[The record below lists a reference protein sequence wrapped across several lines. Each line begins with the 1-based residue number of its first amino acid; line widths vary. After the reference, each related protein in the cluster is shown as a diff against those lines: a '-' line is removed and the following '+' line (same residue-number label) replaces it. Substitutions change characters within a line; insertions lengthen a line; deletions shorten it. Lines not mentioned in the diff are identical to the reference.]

1 MEQRNNH
8 IIMTSSSSTTIST
21 TNQSTLRLHTNPI
34 MMGTLGHSHNHIAAA
49 AAAYHHHHHSYNNH
63 HPHHHHQH
71 FNTVRVARLNRIHG
85 HSYNGHHH
93 PSQQQQLQL
102 IQQQQ
107 QQPPSSTSKSSPLN
121 GLFTWKRKSSTKT
134 TSTISNRHAQ
144 NNSII
149 PNAATSQT
157 KAATKAAIPPSLAK
171 LFNRDVAGNTPK
183 HHSSDN
189 MNHCVCRGLTGSTF
203 MAPSYHYF
211 DDDDSQLIAPCSNV
225 SKQQQQNIRSISN
238 DSLLADCQRS
248 SQQQQQ
254 PQFNTTQTKRNLA
267 KTMGKPFHTINE
279 RRLVSNVSKSLDRI
293 VAASQQSSSA
303 AATTISQK
311 GKQSENRR
319 SILECNVN
327 PYELVLTNDDDSNQE
342 SSFQDTTTVKI
353 AKRTNNK
360 TKYKADTVKSS
371 HSMSWIN
378 KQNNNDDNSKIN
390 QTFDT
395 TAISSCL
402 DCKDQKTKNR
412 LINNLFNKTN
422 SIRIAGQTVY
432 SAIQFANVDDDN
444 NNNCPHHQTINLNQ
458 SKLPPSLTTTKINP
472 LQRTRSSGSLSS
484 SWSFDDS
491 TSQSNSDSSLNRST
505 TTPRQH
511 QIVVDQRVSPL
522 IIDEPEPDYD
532 QDDNNG
538 QINLENH
545 QKESTEIL
553 TNEDDKKINFERKK
567 SPPINSLQRPK
578 NTPPPCPPSALP
590 PPPPPPP
597 PPPEFLTTP
606 STSLSTTNR
615 STTTLPK
622 NPKNENPKNGKQSNN
637 RQQDNNRSFEN
648 ELKERLNQGV
658 KSILKKTNFSSSS
671 SLNEIVSV
679 VNKNNNVDD
688 NININNDDVEDSS
701 LKGKKHVHFRM
712 KRSSAASISLSDVS
726 GTVSSGGGAGSSL
739 NRSRSASHIITEI
752 IHEEDLDDG
761 GEHCGNSSSSYY
773 DDVSR
778 SPDDLMMMMTDF
790 GDNSNDGCCL
800 IQNQN
805 ENHQQQQQS
814 SSSTATISPLPPP
827 VPARRYQQQIS
838 NEDDNDVEDNE
849 KSSTTAAG
857 KQPLTKFY
865 STGSVR
871 SLLAKKLNLSYSPA
885 TIKRSPNHSLGRR
898 LNLSNF
904 SINQNVDAD
913 DDDDINL
920 NNQSI
925 NDDDHIR
932 NKSIDSGCSFS
943 FTTMSTSQ
951 DLIDDEPIVN
961 IDESDL
967 ITKSD
972 DNCHNEPTMINNNRN
987 TEIDDHIYEELDY
1000 CYIDSKEISMAKND
1014 ANKTTKHRLFMGTH
1028 RDEILNYLNGARQRF
1043 VVDNCMDKIDFDSSH
1058 IGQSSSS
1065 TLTNNNNNNNNN
1077 NQIISEDIE
1086 SRYLMENDD
1095 SGNSSLCMADD
1106 QYQESLVYLIK
1117 KKSSFINANNNNN
1130 NDSSSITGSTM
1141 ASTRRNRVSNISN
1154 ASSESSA
1161 TSGVSISNLT
1171 MDEMDDDDAITTSSS
1186 SANSSGYYVL
1196 ANRII
1201 PTVERND
1208 SGVGNEIDCRTTN
1221 KDDDDHDR
1229 ICLDCERHED
1239 MVSNNRSPITNL
1251 NNGSKQQHE
1260 HYYHSFNYVCHPCQ
1274 KRRNERKE
1282 IISEIVDTELKYGR
1296 DLKIILEE
1304 FAKPISVAGL
1314 LTQQQVDDIFL
1325 NLDQLIDVNCQL
1337 AQLLQDA
1344 VDLAI
1349 EQQGDED
1356 LTTVNI
1362 GQLFNECLLEKIAV
1376 FERYCIR
1383 QASASLLLNQ
1393 LEKEKELLR
1402 IFLRVSQMENAL
1414 LRRMNLRSFLV
1425 VPVQRITKY
1434 PLLLNRL
1441 VKVTPRHYAD
1451 YDSLRETQMKLEI
1464 HLDNINQK
1472 TKGSIAATT
1481 SRIWRRIS
1489 NLSSSASMRIRNND
1503 SQHHHHVIEDF
1514 GHVRLKK
1521 TSLDILKWPQ
1531 DESRFIMIGRLSF
1544 IVERSGTA
1552 TSSEQLN
1559 ASYNNNG
1566 GSSSINNNIM
1576 SNSTHTILHNSLSNS
1591 SSISSSSKIWSRTL
1605 KFSIAHAVL
1614 IVRSSNG
1621 SESETINMDTSITQ
1635 TTSLLLSDI
1644 ANINHSSL
1652 SNVDCSESNDF
1663 LLRSSNV
1670 RQRSNSKSPIR
1681 INNNSSSN
1689 SLSLSQQQQQQYPGN
1704 KSKINGDREA
1714 MLILFK
1720 EKNGRYT
1727 LCRDVLNLSMCVIAK
1742 ATDFDSEEF
1751 FEIHELESRESLL
1764 LKAETQSEMREWLE
1778 QLRKQSQCLG
1788 QWRRRRNA
1796 LPNIMVLRQM
1806 DNDINHD
1813 NDDDV
1818 DDNNSTNQNH
1828 ERYPTI
1834 TINS

>member
-8 IIMTSSSSTTIST
+8 IIMTSSTTKTTT

-49 AAAYHHHHHSYNNH
+49 YHHSYNH
-63 HPHHHHQH
+63 HPHHQQH

-85 HSYNGHHH
+85 HSYHGQQ
-93 PSQQQQLQL
+93 QQQQLQL

-107 QQPPSSTSKSSPLN
+107 QPPPSSSTSKSSPLN

-134 TSTISNRHAQ
+134 TSTISNRHAP

-149 PNAATSQT
+149 PNATSQS

-171 LFNRDVAGNTPK
+171 LFNRDVAGNT
-183 HHSSDN
+183 SLTDN

-203 MAPSYHYF
+203 MAPSYHHYF

-225 SKQQQQNIRSISN
+225 SKQQNIRSISN
-238 DSLLADCQRS
+238 DSLLVDCGQRS

-254 PQFNTTQTKRNLA
+254 QFNTTQTKRHSA

-279 RRLVSNVSKSLDRI
+279 RRRLVSNVSKSLDRI
-293 VAASQQSSSA
+293 VAASQQSSTSSSA
-303 AATTISQK
+303 TNSQQ
-311 GKQSENRR
+311 KQTENRR

-327 PYELVLTNDDDSNQE
+327 PYELVLTNNDDSNQQ
-342 SSFQDTTTVKI
+342 SSLSDTTTVKI

-360 TKYKADTVKSS
+360 IKYKADTVKSS

-378 KQNNNDDNSKIN
+378 KQNNSKDDDSKMN

-402 DCKDQKTKNR
+402 DCKDQKSKNR
-412 LINNLFNKTN
+412 MIVRNLFNKTN

-432 SAIQFANVDDDN
+432 SAIQFAATVDDDRTH
-444 NNNCPHHQTINLNQ
+444 PHHHQAINL
-458 SKLPPSLTTTKINP
+458 KLPPLTSTTNP

-505 TTPRQH
+505 TTTR
-511 QIVVDQRVSPL
+511 QIVVDQRISPL

-532 QDDNNG
+532 DQDENNG

-545 QKESTEIL
+545 QQKESTEIL
-553 TNEDDKKINFERKK
+553 TNDDDKKINFERKK
-567 SPPINSLQRPK
+567 SPSTSSLQRPK
-578 NTPPPCPPSALP
+578 NIPPPCPPPAL

-615 STTTLPK
+615 STTTTLPK
-622 NPKNENPKNGKQSNN
+622 NPMKNENPTNEKQSNN
-637 RQQDNNRSFEN
+637 RQQDNNNRSFEN

-671 SLNEIVSV
+671 LNEIVSV
-679 VNKNNNVDD
+679 VHKNNNVDD
-688 NININNDDVEDSS
+688 NININNDDVMEDSSS

-712 KRSSAASISLSDVS
+712 KRSSAASVSLSDVS
-726 GTVSSGGGAGSSL
+726 GTVSSGGSGSL

-752 IHEEDLDDG
+752 IHEEDLDNNDG

-778 SPDDLMMMMTDF
+778 SPDDLMMADF
-790 GDNSNDGCCL
+790 GDNNSNDGCCL

-805 ENHQQQQQS
+805 ENHRQQL
-814 SSSTATISPLPPP
+814 SSTTISPLPPP
-827 VPARRYQQQIS
+827 VPARRYQQQIP
-838 NEDDNDVEDNE
+838 DDNDVEDNE
-849 KSSTTAAG
+849 KSSSTTG

-898 LNLSNF
+898 LNF

-925 NDDDHIR
+925 NDDDHI
-932 NKSIDSGCSFS
+932 
-943 FTTMSTSQ
+943 
-951 DLIDDEPIVN
+951 LN

-1043 VVDNCMDKIDFDSSH
+1043 VVDTNCMDKLDFDSNCN

-1065 TLTNNNNNNNNN
+1065 STSINNNNNNNNNN

-1086 SRYLMENDD
+1086 SKYQMENDD
-1095 SGNSSLCMADD
+1095 SGNSSLICMADD

-1117 KKSSFINANNNNN
+1117 KKSCFINANNNNNNNN

-1171 MDEMDDDDAITTSSS
+1171 MDEMDDDDDDAITTSSSSIGGGS

-1208 SGVGNEIDCRTTN
+1208 SGVGNEIDCRTMAN

-1239 MVSNNRSPITNL
+1239 MVSNNRLPITSL
-1251 NNGSKQQHE
+1251 NNGSKQQE
-1260 HYYHSFNYVCHPCQ
+1260 QHYYHSFNYVCHPCQ

-1451 YDSLRETQMKLEI
+1451 YDSLRETQMKLEY

-1521 TSLDILKWPQ
+1521 TSLDLLKWPQ

-1614 IVRSSNG
+1614 IVRSSNV
-1621 SESETINMDTSITQ
+1621 SDSETINMDTSITQ
-1635 TTSLLLSDI
+1635 TSSLLLSDI

-1663 LLRSSNV
+1663 LLRSSSNV

-1681 INNNSSSN
+1681 INNGSSCN